1 MTSFLALRFRKKKK
15 VLTLEYRLFRAPACL
30 AAGSPMII
38 YLILFLGLLN
48 WASFMSSRVLMSLYA
63 IELGAS
69 AAAIGVLIAVYGVG
83 PLLLSIRAGKVSDR
97 FGSFRPIVLGSA
109 GMAAGMVI
117 PYFFPRLEVLYF
129 AALVIG
135 VALVFLNIALQHL
148 IASLGEAEDR
158 TRNVSLQSLAVALS
172 AMIGPL
178 LVGISID
185 NRGHVPT
192 FLYMAIVVLLSC
204 FAWIACRRVIPH
216 KTLAAKA
223 EAGGGLRVLLGQSGL
238 RRITIISGLVAAG
251 VDLYTFYMPIYGHSI
266 GLSATMIG
274 VVLGAFATAQFVVRS
289 VLPILVRRWGEDT
302 LMTGSMYLAGAT
314 FLLFPFVHQLAAL
327 LLLSFVLGFG
337 LGVGQPLSIIM
348 TYNRAPA
355 GRTGEALGLRF
366 TIVNFTH
373 MAIPVAFGTIGSA
386 LGLVTVFVANSLLM
400 AGGGYFHHRGAK
412 RGPDQVK

>member
-1 MTSFLALRFRKKKK
+1 M
-15 VLTLEYRLFRAPACL
+15 V
-30 AAGSPMII
+30 I

-63 IELGAS
+63 IDLGAS
-69 AAAIGVLIAVYGVG
+69 AAAIGALIAVYGVG
-83 PLLLSIRAGKVSDR
+83 PLLLSIRAGRISDR
-97 FGSFRPIVLGSA
+97 VGSFHPIVLGSA
-109 GMAAGMVI
+109 GMAGGLVI
-117 PYFFPRLEVLYF
+117 PYFFPRIEVLF
-129 AALVIG
+129 GAALIIG

-148 IASLGEAEDR
+148 IASLGESEER

-192 FLYMAIVVLLSC
+192 FLYLAVVVLLSC
-204 FAWIACRRVIPH
+204 IAWIACRRVIPH
-216 KTLAAKA
+216 KTRAAKK
-223 EAGGGLRVLLGQSGL
+223 EAGGGLRVLLEQPGL
-238 RRITIISGLVAAG
+238 RRITIVSGLVAAG

-289 VLPILVRRWGEDT
+289 VLPVLVRRWDEDRV
-302 LMTGSMYLAGAT
+302 MTGSMYLAGVT
-314 FLLFPFVHQLAAL
+314 FLLFPFVHQFVAL
-327 LLLSFVLGFG
+327 LLLSFALGLS
-337 LGVGQPLSIIM
+337 LGAGQPLSIIM
-348 TYNRAPA
+348 TYNRAPP

-366 TIVNFTH
+366 TVVNFTH

-386 LGLVTVFVANSLLM
+386 LGLATVFVANSALM
-400 AGGGYFHHRGAK
+400 AGGGYFHHRGVV
-412 RGPDQVK
+412 RGADQVK